1 LPTSADLNYIPNSP
15 LSQQVLPPPPPPP
28 PPLGNATL
36 DRQTM
41 SSSSQRP
48 SVAGI
53 NTSNMTKSYGNYETT
68 VTTRATSLPH
78 HILSTSLH
86 NGTTTLIDHHTTLPR
101 KSIHEQ
107 EPLLTNNSKSSTPA
121 MMRPP
126 GISPTCPRHGRAAQ
140 AQMMFSQQ
148 QHQQQHP
155 SRTNSI
161 GSALTL
167 GTNMGPQLEEV
178 QV

>member
-1 LPTSADLNYIPNSP
+1 M
-15 LSQQVLPPPPPPP
+15 VL
-28 PPLGNATL
+28 
-36 DRQTM
+36 
-41 SSSSQRP
+41 SSQRQP
-48 SVAGI
+48 SLAGI
-53 NTSNMTKSYGNYETT
+53 NTSNMTKSFGNFENT

-86 NGTTTLIDHHTTLPR
+86 NGTTLIDHHTTLPR

-140 AQMMFSQQ
+140 QQAQMIISA
-148 QHQQQHP
+148 QHQQQQYP
-155 SRTNSI
+155 SSRANSI

-167 GTNMGPQLEEV
+167 GTNMGPTLEEV

>member
-28 PPLGNATL
+28 PLGNATL

-41 SSSSQRP
+41 SSSQRP

-53 NTSNMTKSYGNYETT
+53 NTSNMTKSYGNYE
-68 VTTRATSLPH
+68 TTRATSLPH

-107 EPLLTNNSKSSTPA
+107 EPLLTNSKSSTPA

-148 QHQQQHP
+148 QQQHP